1 MSEFS
6 SIKTKIEYSKVVNY
20 AISQNQIP
28 LFHAFQI
35 HNLTE
40 VDLHELQLNIT
51 SSPEF
56 LIPFSICI
64 DTLPAGINMNLC
76 PLNILLSAE
85 YLSSVTEKM
94 SGILDVSI
102 TSPASTD
109 VPLFSAKFPIDVLAF
124 DEWSGAN
131 TQPDFLAAFATPNH
145 PAIVDIMRKSSD
157 ILSNWT
163 GNSSLDEYQSQDP
176 NRVRQQAAAVYT
188 ALRELN
194 IVYAV
199 APPSF
204 ESNGQRVRLCDTI
217 FAQKIGN
224 CLDLSLLYASCLEA
238 IGLHPL
244 VIVIEGHAFSG
255 VWLTDEYFPESVQDD
270 VSVISKRTA
279 KGVSSICLVESTGM
293 TNGSGMSFEEAEKAG
308 MEHLNNPEKFHYA
321 VDICRARIGK
331 IKPLPVRIADGGRFI
346 ILAAEENKQASK
358 APANL
363 KPVTDV
369 KTSEKSQITKKD
381 VWERKLLDMSLRNSL
396 LNFKKGRSGIPILAN
411 DLDDIEDALAGG
423 TEFQILPKPQDLINE
438 AIPASRLEMGTM
450 TSTMQQILVNDFS
463 QKRMRANLVQADLE
477 AGLKIL
483 YRKSKEAIEEN
494 GANVLYLALGF
505 LKWYETEASTVARY
519 APIILLPVD
528 ILRKSASKGYVVRA
542 RDDESRMN
550 ITLLEMLK
558 MNFGIVIPGLDP
570 LPEDAAGIDTRL
582 IFNRIRNSLMS
593 MPRWDIVEESCIGI
607 FSFNRFVM
615 WNDIHSRSE
624 DLEKNKIVKSLM
636 TGRICFA
643 QSELLPTEQD
653 VKSKLNPENILLS
666 SSADTSQL
674 AAIYSA
680 GEGQTFVLHGPPG
693 TGKSQTITN
702 IISNA
707 LAHNKTVLFV
717 AEKMAALSVVETRL
731 DAIGLSPFCLEL
743 HSNKATK
750 RSVLDQ
756 LRIASEVTRVR
767 SAADYLAEAK
777 QLNQERDSLNLYAEA
792 LYHVWPFGISLYE
805 AMSRYFHN
813 NGQSGDIAFSSS
825 FFASMD
831 SSSLRLMQE
840 SADELIVAAA
850 QVFPPDQHPL
860 KRLQLT
866 SYSFDLRE
874 KAGRELSDIMDRS
887 LTCETNAAKVCVLLG
902 LDTARTKFEDYQNLI
917 ELSRLLHAD
926 MYIPGELLCLQDLET
941 GIPNDRILIGHCM
954 NELILKKELRKK
966 FREDV
971 FQVDATG
978 YLNKWHEC
986 ETQWFL
992 PKALGHSKI
1001 FKLLQSYAI
1010 PGSKF
1015 DKEQVLPVLT
1025 QLVTVAK
1032 DHAAYIPYVT
1042 HLSAIAGKFWKEEET
1057 DWNVVLTFFNQV
1069 EKINSIYHTLLKNN
1083 QLAHKGR
1090 VALNSLLS
1098 AGCSFFELREYE
1110 ASYSVLTESMKN
1122 TQTLLAI
1129 DIFKLEGVTDQY
1141 CLMLYRSAKNWSE
1154 NLSQLREWCMWMQA
1168 RRQAF
1173 GLGLKPLVTAIESGC
1188 MQLEEYPMAYQKGL
1202 YKACISYIMSKDTN
1216 LSEFSGLLFEE
1227 KIRRFKLKAERLQEI
1242 SRKETFARVSA
1253 GIPDFS
1259 HEAAQSSELGILKKG
1274 IKSNGRGLSIRS
1286 LFNQIPNLLPKLC
1299 PCMLM
1304 SPISVAQ
1311 YLDPKTKSFDLV
1323 VYDEASQVPTSEAV
1337 GAIARGQNA
1346 IIVGDPKQLPP
1357 TSFFSSDTT
1366 DEENMDKEDLE
1377 SILDDCLALSFP
1389 ELHLKWHYRSRH
1401 ESLITFSNVNYYEN
1415 SLYTF
1420 PSPSNLVSKVQ
1431 FVQVPGCYD
1440 RGGTR
1445 QNLSEGKAVVADI
1458 IRRLHDPIL
1467 CKKSIGVVTFSSA
1480 QQNLIDDL
1488 LQEAFL
1494 NDTAAELAANNCFE
1508 PIFIKN
1514 LENVQGDERD
1524 IIMFSVGYGPDKN
1537 GHVTH
1542 NFGPLNRDGGWRR
1555 LNVAV
1560 TRARQEMTVF
1570 STLLPEQL
1578 DLSRTSSEGVS
1589 GLKAF
1594 LEYAKKGS
1602 SGIAVRSEDAAVLYS
1617 GINDHIVKLLA
1628 EKGLKAQTSIG
1639 SSKYKVDVAIMHPQ
1653 KPDEYI
1659 LGLLCNGA
1667 SYSTSHTASDREVL
1681 QNSVLM
1687 QLGWNLHHVWAVDWL
1702 ENPEKECMRIVDKFN
1717 KLLEQESNPTSVQ
1730 SEAKPKPPVSETNP
1744 IISAV
1749 KVSDLTTSVIAPNTA
1764 TDANPQNAERQK
1776 EPVYQAS
1783 PFVKEPVQGIQSD
1796 YLQPSTL
1803 QAQSVPLTN
1812 IVIPIGRETDQMK
1825 KVYTTVALRTENVT
1839 ADDLCMY
1846 HAIAE
1851 IAEKMKQAIEVEGPI
1866 SKSLL
1871 YRRVLHSYGL
1881 TRIGSRLDQVF
1892 ASAAGMLR
1900 NQITKQNTSQFYW
1913 PTNLSPKD
1921 CNYFRIQASDNDRRV
1936 AEDLPVQEIV
1946 AAVIYI
1952 LKIQFSM
1959 SQDDLV
1965 REISKVFGYSR
1976 LGPNV
1981 VGAIQAGID
1990 YALKNRTISV
2000 ENGMVVLFENK
2011 T

>member
-1 MSEFS
+1 MSDVS

-28 LFHAFQI
+28 LFHTFQI
-35 HNLTE
+35 QNLTAM
-40 VDLHELQLNIT
+40 DLPELCLKIT

-56 LIPFSICI
+56 LVPFSICI
-64 DTLPAGINMNLC
+64 DKLPAGLNMNLC

-85 YLSSVTEKM
+85 YLSTVTEKL
-94 SGILDVSI
+94 SGILDISI
-102 TSPASTD
+102 ASPASTD
-109 VPLFSAKFPIDVLAF
+109 SPLFSAKFPIDILAF
-124 DEWSGAN
+124 DEWSGAY

-145 PAIVDIMRKSSD
+145 PAIADIMRKSSD
-157 ILSNWT
+157 ILSKWT

-188 ALRELN
+188 ALCGMN

-204 ESNGQRVRLCDTI
+204 ESDGQRVRLCDTI

-244 VIVIEGHAFSG
+244 VIVIEGHAFTG
-255 VWLTDEYFPESVQDD
+255 VWLTDECFPESVQDD

-293 TNGSGMSFEEAEKAG
+293 TSGSGMSFEEAEKAG
-308 MEHLNNPEKFHYA
+308 LDHLNEPEKFHYA
-321 VDICRARIGK
+321 VDIRRARIGK

-346 ILAAEENKQASK
+346 ILANEEESRLSQA
-358 APANL
+358 PENL
-363 KPVTDV
+363 KPVTDIN
-369 KTSEKSQITKKD
+369 TSTKSQITKKD

-396 LNFKKGRSGIPILAN
+396 LNFKRGKSGLPILAN
-411 DLDDIEDALAGG
+411 DLDDVEDALAGG
-423 TEFQILPKPQDLINE
+423 TEFQIFPKPQDLVTE
-438 AIPASRLEMGTM
+438 TIPASHLELGSM

-463 QKRMRANLVQADLE
+463 QKRLRANMAQAELE
-477 AGLKIL
+477 MGLKIL

-505 LKWYETEASTVARY
+505 LKWYETDVSTVARY

-550 ITLLEMLK
+550 ITLLEMIK

-570 LPEDAAGIDTRL
+570 LPEDTSGIDTRL
-582 IFNRIRNSLMS
+582 VFNRIRNSLMS

-636 TGRICFA
+636 SGKICFS

-717 AEKMAALSVVETRL
+717 AEKMAALSVVQTRL

-750 RSVLDQ
+750 RAVLDQ
-756 LRIASEVTRVR
+756 LRTASEVTRVR
-767 SAADYLAEAK
+767 SAADYLEEAK
-777 QLNQERDSLNLYAEA
+777 QLNHERDSLNLYADS
-792 LYHVWPFGISLYE
+792 LYHVWPFGITLYE
-805 AMSRYFHN
+805 AISRYFHN
-813 NGQSGDIAFSSS
+813 DSQKSDII
-825 FFASMD
+825 FAASIFESMN
-831 SSSLRLMQE
+831 SVNLSMMQE
-840 SADELIVAAA
+840 SADELIVAAS
-850 QVFPPDQHPL
+850 QIFPPDKHPL
-860 KRLQLT
+860 KCLQLT

-874 KAGRELSDIMDRS
+874 KADRELTNLKDKS
-887 LTCETNAAKVCVLLG
+887 LACETSAAEVCTLLN
-902 LDTARTKFEDYQNLI
+902 LDILRVKFEDYQNI
-917 ELSRLLHAD
+917 FELSRLLRAD
-926 MYIPGELLCLQDLET
+926 MYIPGELLCMQDMET
-941 GIPNDRILIGHCM
+941 GIPNDRLLIGHCI
-954 NELILKKELRKK
+954 NEQNQKKELRKY

-971 FQVDATG
+971 FQIDASG

-986 ETQWFL
+986 DTKWFL
-992 PKALGHSKI
+992 PKSLGHSKI
-1001 FKLLQSYAI
+1001 CKLLQSYTIA
-1010 PGSKF
+1010 GSKF
-1015 DKEQVLPVLT
+1015 NNEQVLPVLT
-1025 QLVTVAK
+1025 QLLTSAK
-1032 DHAAYIPYVT
+1032 ERAAYMPFAA
-1042 HLSAIAGKFWKEEET
+1042 HLSAIAGKYWKEENT
-1057 DWNVVLTFFNQV
+1057 DWNVVWKFLDQA
-1069 EKINSIYHTLLKNN
+1069 EKINNIYHTLLKND

-1090 VALNSLLS
+1090 ISLNNLLS
-1098 AGCSFFELREYE
+1098 SGSGFSELREYE
-1110 ASYSVLTESMKN
+1110 ASYPVLIESMKN

-1129 DIFKLEGVTDQY
+1129 DIFKLDCLSDQY
-1141 CLMLYRSAKNWSE
+1141 CLMLHHSAKIWAE
-1154 NLSQLREWCMWMQA
+1154 NLNQLREWCMWMQA
-1168 RRQAF
+1168 RRRAF
-1173 GLGLKPLVTAIESGC
+1173 GLGLKPYVIAVESGC
-1188 MQLEEYPMAYQKGL
+1188 MQLNEYPSAYQKGL
-1202 YKACISYIMSKDTN
+1202 YKACISYIMSKDSN
-1216 LSEFSGLLFEE
+1216 LSEFSGLMFEE

-1259 HEAAQSSELGILKKG
+1259 YEAAQSSELGILKKAV
-1274 IKSNGRGLSIRS
+1274 KSNGRGLSIRS

-1346 IIVGDPKQLPP
+1346 VIVGDPKQLPP

-1366 DEENMDKEDLE
+1366 DDENMDKEDLE

-1415 SLYTF
+1415 SLFTF
-1420 PSPSNLVSKVQ
+1420 PSPNNLVSKVQ
-1431 FVQVPGCYD
+1431 FIQVPGCYD

-1445 QNLSEGKAVVADI
+1445 QNLSEGKAVVGDI
-1458 IRRLHDPIL
+1458 MRRLHDPIL
-1467 CKKSIGVVTFSSA
+1467 CKNSIGVVTFSSA
-1480 QQNLIDDL
+1480 QQNLIDDF
-1488 LQEAFL
+1488 LQEAFQS
-1494 NDTAAELAANNCFE
+1494 DTAAELAANNCFE

-1524 IIMFSVGYGPDKN
+1524 VILFSIGYGPDKN

-1578 DLSRTSSEGVS
+1578 DLSRTSSEGVY

-1602 SGIAVRSEDAAVLYS
+1602 SGIAVRSEEAAVSNS
-1617 GINDHIVKLLA
+1617 GLNDHIVKLLA
-1628 EKGLKAQTSIG
+1628 EKGLKAQTNVG
-1639 SSKYKVDVAIMHPQ
+1639 SSKYKVDVAVMHPQ

-1667 SYSTSHTASDREVL
+1667 SYSTSQTASDREVL

-1702 ENPEKECMRIVDKFN
+1702 ENPEKECMRIVDTVN
-1717 KLLEQESNPTSVQ
+1717 KLLEQGSSSTPAPSESI
-1730 SEAKPKPPVSETNP
+1730 PV
-1744 IISAV
+1744 ISAANI
-1749 KVSDLTTSVIAPNTA
+1749 SDMMTTGNAQNTTTA
-1764 TDANPQNAERQK
+1764 ADFQNTDIQIEQVNQT
-1776 EPVYQAS
+1776 S
-1783 PFVKEPVQGIQSD
+1783 PFVEEPLKGFQSN
-1796 YLQPSTL
+1796 YMKPGTLQPYTL
-1803 QAQSVPLTN
+1803 QAQSVQQTN
-1812 IVIPIGRETDQMK
+1812 IVVPIGRETDQMK
-1825 KVYTTVALRTENVT
+1825 RVYTTAALQTENVT
-1839 ADDLCMY
+1839 ADDLCLFR
-1846 HAIAE
+1846 AINE
-1851 IAEKMKQAIEVEGPI
+1851 ITEKMRQVIEIEGPI

-1900 NQITKQNTSQFYW
+1900 NQITAQNTAQFYW
-1913 PTNLSPKD
+1913 PINLSPKD
-1921 CNYFRIQASDNDRRV
+1921 CNYFRIQTADNDRRV
-1936 AEDLPVQEIV
+1936 AEDLPVQETA
-1946 AAVIYI
+1946 AAVVYV

-1981 VGAIQAGID
+1981 VTAIQAGID
-1990 YALKNRTISV
+1990 YALKNRAIEV
-2000 ENGMVVLFENK
+2000 ESGLVVLCEK
-2011 T
+2011 